1 MPNGSNLKE
10 QVFFRLM
17 VSGNM
22 VHCSGKGMV
31 GDYLEWQE
39 PAASTS
45 HILADHEAESKLEV
59 GSGINPQGSLLVAYV
74 CQLGFMSQH
83 FTTSQNIV
91 TGWASS
97 VLICE
102 FSGNTSD
109 SKQRSGDEKNQS
121 GEIPLH
127 LKHPAPL
134 PLKTGGCY

>member
-1 MPNGSNLKE
+1 
-10 QVFFRLM
+10 M

-22 VHCSGKGMV
+22 VHRSGEGTV
-31 GDYLEWQE
+31 GDYLEWEE

-45 HILADHEAESKLEV
+45 QILADHGAESKLEV
-59 GSGINPQGSLLVAYV
+59 GPGINPQGSLLVAYV
-74 CQLGFMSQH
+74 WQLGSMSQH
-83 FTTSQNIV
+83 FYHPPPQNIV

-97 VLICE
+97 VLIRE